1 MGGLSS
7 PIRTLVFTVWLLMV
21 GLWAAEALVAPRQE
35 SLVEPATNELQE
47 QTQVRRPNDRRL
59 RERIIADAVANAVA
73 DVIRTKAEAKAT
85 SAVQQTQV
93 TPSSPTNTKEFAYTN
108 IRFKS
113 FVNEDTSRQDDS
125 FLQSLQE
132 SAMHDAHEQEQKEA
146 TKADTPEDTADAD
159 LESQLNLKLAQVQKE
174 MNELEELK
182 KELAARKAKEASSTN
197 QRRLL
202 SSNLKW
208 QDRFQDTGI
217 RGWDPMKLVNKKSD
231 MLQDDISLL
240 QKRFGDKAASVND
253 RLIDLLNF
261 GTETLADVVAS
272 QGDRQI
278 VRSDAMRTFLD
289 AARDVH
295 LGNLGKFQNMLE
307 SVMDNRENKY
317 EKILDRIF

>member
-1 MGGLSS
+1 
-7 PIRTLVFTVWLLMV
+7 MV

-217 RGWDPMKLVNKKSD
+217 RGWDPMKLVNKVCTQRD
-231 MLQDDISLL
+231 APLLDSLEVFNYAL
-240 QKRFGDKAASVND
+240 LLLLAEERHAS
-253 RLIDLLNF
+253 R
-261 GTETLADVVAS
+261 
-272 QGDRQI
+272 
-278 VRSDAMRTFLD
+278 
-289 AARDVH
+289 
-295 LGNLGKFQNMLE
+295 
-307 SVMDNRENKY
+307 
-317 EKILDRIF
+317 

>member
-7 PIRTLVFTVWLLMV
+7 PIRTLVFTVWLLIV

-47 QTQVRRPNDRRL
+47 QT
-59 RERIIADAVANAVA
+59 
-73 DVIRTKAEAKAT
+73 
-85 SAVQQTQV
+85 
-93 TPSSPTNTKEFAYTN
+93 
-108 IRFKS
+108 
-113 FVNEDTSRQDDS
+113 
-125 FLQSLQE
+125 QE

-217 RGWDPMKLVNKKSD
+217 RGWDPMKFVNKKSD

-240 QKRFGDKAASVND
+240 QKRIGDKAASVND

-307 SVMDNRENKY
+307 SVMDNRESKY